1 MTRYLSV
8 FLFLVFLSSGLTAQ
22 VGINTSTPDA
32 SAALDVTATD
42 KGLLIP
48 RVALASAIPSPVAG
62 LMVHQTTAP
71 AGFYYHNGTGWTL
84 IGGPDNLGNHTA
96 TTDLNMASKDV
107 KAVDSLVTNNAKI
120 GANNY
125 PTTTGTN
132 EQVLQTDGAGALSWA
147 TIGGLPT
154 QTGQSGKFLTT
165 NGTNASWA
173 NVPGVRVELIAT
185 KTDATQQPARAQGSN
200 TGDIITF
207 NNVVTAPTLGTYS
220 SNTYMVGTGQGGL
233 YYIQV
238 RSVSVDN
245 ATPTST
251 TGHWFKIEI
260 DPAGATTPSFINDR
274 DIYGP
279 FPVLASSANFPT
291 GLRGRSEISAV
302 VQLNAG
308 DSFVIKG
315 LTAQSAV
322 DNSIK
327 NDGSCKLT
335 ILKLN

>member
-1 MTRYLSV
+1 MKHQLLFLILSV
-8 FLFLVFLSSGLTAQ
+8 MISVAASAQ

-32 SAALDVTATD
+32 SAALDVTSTD

-71 AGFYYHNGTGWTL
+71 AGFYYHNGAGWTF

-96 TTDLNMASKDV
+96 TTDLNMATKDI
-107 KAVDSLVTNNAKI
+107 KAIDSLVTNNAKI
-120 GANNY
+120 GASNY

-132 EQVLQTDGAGALSWA
+132 GQVLQTDGAGVLTWTTA
-147 TIGGLPT
+147 GGLPT

-165 NGTNASWA
+165 NGTTASWA
-173 NVPGVRVELIAT
+173 NVPGVRVELVAT

-220 SNTYMVGTGQGGL
+220 SNTYTVGAGQGGL
-233 YYIQV
+233 YYVQV

-260 DPAGATTPSFINDR
+260 DPAGATGPSFINDR

-279 FPVLASSANFPT
+279 YPVVAPSTNFPS

-315 LTAQSAV
+315 LTAQSSI

-335 ILKLN
+335 VLKLN